1 MPANSRNGNNNGN
14 GNSQNNGR
22 NQGTSVPGD
31 ILGQLAA
38 NTATTKD
45 TYLLE
50 KAMSVSLS
58 KIEKH
63 NYVTNTLLTD
73 IRKSVDRSDKTLS
86 SVDTTLNKIN
96 KRLDSIAQSLQRNTS
111 LHPTS
116 NNTVSTVKIE
126 DQLSDIIDLLRN
138 PPTMAAAGPTGPGSP
153 NGPTPSNSAM
163 GADTLDDLNDTLLQ
177 ILDAAEESRD
187 LLDDISTDTAVMSA
201 MLYEE
206 FHDRSS
212 RRSSSGSRGTGNTN
226 NDADEDNKEKSL
238 ADKLKTAISTVTA
251 GGKEGESLTGRL
263 YTEAGAIAGDVVGTA
278 VKGLLAGVPIVG
290 DMIGSMV
297 DNAISGSMKALGELI
312 TYVTELSRK
321 NRDEIMK
328 AGFEK
333 ISKDVKAMA
342 TYSLDIYEKATDKI
356 YSVWDQNL
364 SQVTATQGYTKEAL
378 NTLQDSV
385 AQRLQAEGY
394 GNVINAADY
403 ITQLTN
409 TLNAK
414 LGGDLAEAFAA
425 QNLIL
430 QKAVPEVDLSAMAAD
445 FAAIYTNAIK
455 QGGSGEDAMISAMN
469 QIVGATKA
477 LEETTNGNNQ
487 FITQIGTFLK
497 KAEEVVNRSGG
508 TADQI
513 ASLTTQMMAAE
524 APLSALVP
532 QLSGFTS
539 DLVDKLMS
547 GNDATAVALRAIMNS
562 IDSNIGVSATSFM
575 ESFMNDTQGTL
586 ATAYKAIDEFI
597 TNNANADAQQE
608 FYKAMETMFGITASQ
623 LAQIDFGEISTAISN
638 ATTEANMAALTDAE
652 NLLKSGETTTYEEQL
667 VANTTN
673 QLLATNSIADTLD
686 NALMRKLEKN
696 EIAMER
702 AVYELEAEQSV
713 NLAQHTLAYF
723 TKVFDVLGALLD
735 PLGIFKGLTGLADAG
750 TSYALDKDMYVT
762 TMTMNRIGSAVA
774 DAAYADR
781 QTQANAWSTAV
792 ALETQS
798 MKDTVKQ
805 ATSILNA
812 AAPITRLIDTLSGN
826 NDDYKMGVD
835 ALRKVVE
842 DKGTTT
848 TLNTLIENQQ
858 AATETATKDASA
870 MRAAIEQ
877 QNSTG
882 KTDNT
887 SQDYITA
894 LENQART
901 TQEYQDKLN
910 KVNETSEAYELR
922 RQEALAAQR
931 AQYIQEAA
939 FTQDNHDNIAA
950 IKMSIDSLNTMSNDV
965 AAILQENKQQNSSL
979 DEIKGFMNDVIEAI
993 KHIGNISGPRT
1004 PEFQSTISYNEA
1016 TRITK
1021 NGYMSPSIFS
1031 MN

>member
-1 MPANSRNGNNNGN
+1 MPANSRNGNGNGN
-14 GNSQNNGR
+14 GQNNGQ
-22 NQGTSVPGD
+22 NQGSSIPGD

-50 KAMSVSLS
+50 KAMSMSLS
-58 KIEKH
+58 KIEKY
-63 NYVTNTLLTD
+63 NSTANTILTD
-73 IRKSVDRSDKTLS
+73 IRKSVTHS
-86 SVDTTLNKIN
+86 DTTLTSIDNTLNKMS
-96 KRLDSIAQSLQRNTS
+96 KRLDEIAQSLKNNNS
-111 LHPTS
+111 LHP
-116 NNTVSTVKIE
+116 NNSTVSTVKIE
-126 DQLSDIIDLLRN
+126 SQLSDIIDILRN
-138 PPTMAAAGPTGPGSP
+138 PPPPANNDTGGN
-153 NGPTPSNSAM
+153 NGPTPKDSATS
-163 GADTLDDLNDTLLQ
+163 ADTLNDINDTLLQ
-177 ILDAAEESRD
+177 LLAAANDSRD
-187 LLDDISTDTAVMSA
+187 YLADIASNTAVSA
-201 MLYEE
+201 SILYEE
-206 FHDRSS
+206 HKDRSS
-212 RRSSSGSRGTGNTN
+212 RGSGGRRDNSNGD
-226 NDADEDNKEKSL
+226 NDKDEDKEKNTGKKILDLIDTITSG
-238 ADKLKTAISTVTA
+238 V
-251 GGKEGESLTGRL
+251 KEGESITGRL
-263 YTEAGAIAGDVVGTA
+263 YTETGAIAGDIFGGIVSTA
-278 VKGLLAGVPIVG
+278 LSGIPILG
-290 DMIGSMV
+290 DIIGSIV
-297 DNAISGSMKALGELI
+297 DNGITGMTKALGELVSYI
-312 TYVTELSRK
+312 TEMSRK
-321 NRDEIMK
+321 TRDEIMK

-378 NTLQDSV
+378 NTLQDTV

-394 GNVINAADY
+394 GNVINAGDY

-414 LGGDLAEAFAA
+414 LGGELAEAFAA

-445 FAAIYTNAIK
+445 FAAIYTNAVK
-455 QGGSGEDAMISAMN
+455 QSNNGEETMIDAMN

-487 FITQIGTFLK
+487 FINQIGTFLK

-547 GNDATAVALRAIMNS
+547 GNDSTAVALRAIMNS

-575 ESFMNDTQGTL
+575 ESFMKDTQGTL
-586 ATAYKAIDEFI
+586 ATAYKAIDQFI
-597 TNNANADAQQE
+597 SNNANADAQQE

-623 LAQIDFGEISTAISN
+623 LAQIDFGEISVAISE
-638 ATTEANMAALTDAE
+638 ATTAANMAALTDAE

-696 EIAMER
+696 EIEMER
-702 AVYELEAEQSV
+702 QVYALEADLSV
-713 NLAQHTLAYF
+713 NLAQNTLGFF
-723 TKVFDVLGALLD
+723 TKVFDVLGAMLD
-735 PLGIFKGLTGLADAG
+735 PLGIFKGLSGLADADA
-750 TSYALDKDMYVT
+750 SARLDKEMYVT
-762 TMTMNRIGSAVA
+762 TMTMDRIGSAVA

-781 QTQANAWSTAV
+781 QTQANAWSTAM
-792 ALETQS
+792 ALEDQN

-805 ATSILNA
+805 ATEILVA
-812 AAPITRLIDTLSGN
+812 STPIGTLVDQLTGAFSAENRGA
-826 NDDYKMGVD
+826 D
-835 ALRKVVE
+835 ALRKIVE

-848 TLNTLIENQQ
+848 TLNTLLENQQ
-858 AATETATKDASA
+858 AAAYTA
-870 MRAAIEQ
+870 E
-877 QNSTG
+877 QNSSEII
-882 KTDNT
+882 NV
-887 SQDYITA
+887 
-894 LENQART
+894 LEDQVRT
-901 TQEYQDKLN
+901 TDDYQDKLA
-910 KVNETSEAYELR
+910 KVNEASETYEAR
-922 RQEALAAQR
+922 RQAALEAQQ
-931 AQYIQEAA
+931 AQYAQEAA
-939 FTQDNHDNIAA
+939 YTQDNHDNIES
-950 IKMSIDSLNTMSNDV
+950 IKMSIDTLNTMSNDI
-965 AAILQENKQQNSSL
+965 ASILQENKQQNTSL
-979 DEIKGFMNDVIEAI
+979 DEIKGFLGEVVDAI
-993 KHIGNISGPRT
+993 KRIGTT
-1004 PEFQSTISYNEA
+1004 PSTPQFQSTIAYDEA

-1031 MN
+1031 MG